1 MVGWWAAC
9 VTGSMIGWVP
19 FVVWNVSRV
28 ILRVIDRV
36 SATRYERVR
45 SRAIVDL
52 LQALPDGF
60 GIRDQRSDGT
70 ILTVRAAAP
79 TAIRGR
85 DAEDP
90 GARTEP
96 S

>member
-1 MVGWWAAC
+1 MAGWWSAC
-9 VTGSMIGWVP
+9 ATGSMIGWIP

-45 SRAIVDL
+45 SRAIVEL
-52 LQALPDGF
+52 LQALPEGF

-70 ILTVRAAAP
+70 ILTVSAAVPA
-79 TAIRGR
+79 AIRGR

-90 GARTEP
+90 GAPTEQR
-96 S
+96 